1 MTNIVLA
8 ITGGIAAYKSA
19 MFARLLIKAGFDV
32 RVIMTTGAQ
41 AFITPLTLQA
51 LTGNDV
57 HTSLLDEEAEAGM
70 GHIELAKWAD
80 LIIIAPASANT
91 LARLSMGM
99 ADDLLTTVCLATTAP
114 VIVAPAMN
122 QQMWAHPAVNM
133 NVQTLRDMNYYI
145 IEPASGEQAC
155 GDVGSGRL
163 PEPEQLLDEVRL
175 FKAQQTTPQYL
186 FGKTVV
192 ITAGPTVEAIDP
204 VRYLSNHSSG
214 KMGFALARAC
224 VEAGAN
230 VILIAGGK
238 VALPTPLNVTRIDI
252 LSAKEM
258 LVVAQQCVTGTHPA
272 LYSID
277 DEHEHIHQHHHEHG
291 DCDCHEAQGQGGRD
305 YTSHSNQQRTID
317 NETGNVSDGNA
328 YNDNKSRSRLADIFI
343 ATAAVAD
350 YRTEEAAPQKI
361 KKTQDAMTL
370 NLVKNPDILATI
382 SLAHPELFVVGFAA
396 ETQDVERYAR
406 GKLVDKDLDM
416 IACNDVS
423 RADIGFASDDNAI
436 QVFFAKQYEYDSVT
450 LDKASKDKIAEQLT
464 KIIGEALL
472 QGQNK

>member
-1 MTNIVLA
+1 MSNIVLA

-51 LTGNDV
+51 LTGNEV
-57 HTSLLDEEAEAGM
+57 HISLLDEQAEAGM

-91 LARLSMGM
+91 LARLAMGM

-114 VIVAPAMN
+114 VIIAPAMN
-122 QQMWAHPAVNM
+122 QQMWAHPAVNL
-133 NVQTLRDMNYYI
+133 NVQTLRDMNYQI
-145 IEPASGEQAC
+145 IAPASGEQAC
-155 GDVGSGRL
+155 GDVGAGRL
-163 PEPEQLLDEVRL
+163 PEPEELLAEVLL
-175 FKAQQTTPQYL
+175 FNAMQTTPQL
-186 FGKTVV
+186 LAGKRVV

-224 VEAGAN
+224 VAAGAE

-238 VALPTPLNVTRIDI
+238 VALPTPLNVTRIDV
-252 LSAKEM
+252 LSAKDM
-258 LVVAQQCVTGTHPA
+258 LIAAQQCVDGTHIA
-272 LYSID
+272 LQYLPEEDHDHSHD
-277 DEHEHIHQHHHEHG
+277 HSHEHSHDHAHQHG
-291 DCDCHEAQGQGGRD
+291 DCDCGEAHQHEHAEIITD
-305 YTSHSNQQRTID
+305 DS
-317 NETGNVSDGNA
+317 V
-328 YNDNKSRSRLADIFI
+328 KVADIFI

-370 NLVKNPDILATI
+370 SLVKNPDILATI

-396 ETQDVERYAR
+396 ETQDVEHYAR
-406 GKLVDKDLDM
+406 GKLVSKDLDL

-423 RADIGFASDDNAI
+423 RADIGFASDDNAM
-436 QVFFAKQYEYDSVT
+436 QVFFSERYEHDSVV
-450 LDKASKDKIAEQLT
+450 LEKASKDEIAKQLAT
-464 KIIGEALL
+464 IIGETIW
-472 QGQNK
+472 QRHQS